1 MDCID
6 FMDTKGGALQG
17 GLGDGFGSGGRGGAP
32 MLRGVGFGALEE
44 VEAGGGEGFA
54 PV

>member
-17 GLGDGFGSGGRGGAP
+17 GLGDGLGSGGRNKFRRYDGGVTGED
-32 MLRGVGFGALEE
+32 LQ
-44 VEAGGGEGFA
+44 GGR
-54 PV
+54 